1 MGLPSNFVAFDWTGA
16 QQSKQDRKLQ
26 PGELVELVNTRR
38 TEEGPG
44 PLRKRLGLDRT
55 SIDTFFDRQSGV
67 SYVGPATHFE
77 CSDSE
82 VWRDTNE
89 NLWTRDPDTGFGW
102 YLGTDPRCFYRPFN
116 IENLA
121 TLGRA
126 HKPHAVLTSGNI
138 WYFDIAVMASDG
150 TEYVGYQLTIVDAT
164 TKIVKRSELI
174 TFSFPVSIDG
184 YTVVVD
190 GSGNVW
196 FLWFDNGA
204 TGVIRA
210 HKYTAFT
217 ATATL
222 TTFAT
227 VTGVDITMIDSWR
240 NTTSGDVDVVAIG
253 TTSGTPNVITNYHAV
268 LNTSTGAAK
277 VSPAAVT
284 ETQNGSTNA
293 SVTACASGLSILDHD
308 GADGFFYYGFF
319 REKSAAT
326 DSIEFVRVKVTQS
339 DLTVSSKTVVKDF
352 TLTTTGTLSLGT
364 STGYVSGS
372 TEVYFTTHM
381 EATPST
387 WATEI
392 PERSCRIERHTYTGT
407 VANANLQLSAYVA
420 GKIFSVGTK
429 RYLLAG
435 FDDGE
440 ATRAQR
446 GYMLIDTNGDVLT
459 TVADGSGAAVFH
471 AGGLVR
477 AYDTTTNPYL
487 YRNTS
492 PHVVPVLSI
501 GSSKYVYPLLN
512 EGVGVASPDPFM
524 AELDF
529 AAVFHSQAPGIVVGG
544 VPKFTGPQD
553 RVGELSPMRFPYM
566 PLTFATYAG
575 GSVASETRMT
585 VRYVTRNAKGELH
598 RSAPMSTQLVSFTGA
613 TVYLLTVT
621 PLHHTNGLAWIEIYG
636 SVPGG
641 TDMFLQMTVHN
652 STTQAS
658 TQVLVQPGAFTATGE
673 LLDTVG
679 GALEP
684 APLPPCR
691 LAIVHKSRTWLGG
704 TPDGEIWPSLEHR
717 QGRGPE
723 FNEALNFEWKR
734 GTGELRA
741 WASVDDNTLALFKE
755 DAIALVTG
763 NGPDGVGNGSFDVT
777 TLAGKDG
784 CSSPYACVQGPL
796 GVYFQRHADGRMCLL
811 TAAGVQEIHQGMED
825 YVSYSFAGAVDVK
838 SKREL
843 RFYATNG
850 KVLVLDYGHPTPD
863 QPWGQW
869 VLHENSNLPAWIGAR
884 LLSGEPVALEAGT
897 TSIARTWKPGTGFTD
912 NGTEIAKRWKTG
924 KMSPAGFLGEF
935 DTDLVQMSSTVLGGA
950 SAYTYTLID
959 DQGNTEAHADAS
971 NATADVV
978 FRSGR
983 YRTRDVQL
991 QVVETTPSGEGRQ
1004 FDGVTMEFLPYGR
1017 PQDPRRRIT

>member
-16 QQSKQDRKLQ
+16 VQSKQDRKLQ

-55 SIDTFFDRQSGV
+55 SIETFRDRLTGLT
-67 SYVGPATHFE
+67 YAGPSTHME
-77 CSDSE
+77 CDASLIF
-82 VWRDTNE
+82 RDTNE
-89 NLWTRDPDTGFGW
+89 QLWTRDPDDGW
-102 YLGTDPRCFYRPFN
+102 GSLLGLDPRCFYREFPF
-116 IENLA
+116 ENLA
-121 TLGRA
+121 NLGRA
-126 HKPHAVLTSGNI
+126 HKPFAVLREGDIWFFSIAGLTSNQQR
-138 WYFDIAVMASDG
+138 YF
-150 TEYVGYQLTIVDAT
+150 GYQLTIVDAT
-164 TKIVKRSELI
+164 TKIVKRSSSVSI
-174 TFSFPVSIDG
+174 GADSIDG

-196 FLWFDNGA
+196 FLWFDHTAAGA
-204 TGVIRA
+204 IYA
-210 HKYTAFT
+210 HKYTTFT
-217 ATATL
+217 ATATK

-227 VTGVDITMIDSWR
+227 VTGVTITMIDSWR
-240 NTTSGDVDVVAIG
+240 NTTSGDVNVVAIG
-253 TTSGTPNVITNYHAV
+253 TTSGTPNVITNYHAI

-293 SVTACASGLSILDHD
+293 SVVACASGLAILDHT
-308 GADGFFYYGFF
+308 GADGFFYYCFF

-326 DSIEFVRVKVTQS
+326 DNIELVRVKVTQA
-339 DLTVSSKTVVKDF
+339 DLTVSSKTVVKDYSVSN
-352 TLTTTGTLSLGT
+352 LPLSLAT
-364 STGYVSGS
+364 ATGYVSGS
-372 TEVYFTTHM
+372 TEHYFTSHV
-381 EATPST
+381 EATPAS
-387 WATEI
+387 WNSEN
-392 PERSCRIERHTYTGT
+392 PEPTIKVEHHTYSGSPTS
-407 VANANLQLSAYVA
+407 ADWLLSAYVA
-420 GKIFSVGTK
+420 GKVFSNGTK
-429 RYLLAG
+429 RYLLVG

-446 GYMLIDTNGDVLT
+446 GYMLYDTDGYVLT
-459 TVADGSGAAVFH
+459 TVFDGKGAAIFH
-471 AGGLVR
+471 AGGLVQG
-477 AYDTTTNPYL
+477 YDTTTNPYL

-492 PHVVPVLSI
+492 PHVVPALSL
-501 GSSKYVYPLLN
+501 GSSKFAYPLLN
-512 EGVGVASPDPFM
+512 EGLGLASPDPCL
-524 AELDF
+524 AEVDF
-529 AAVFHSQAPGIVVGG
+529 AAVYHSQAPGVAVGG
-544 VPKFTGPQD
+544 VPKFIGPQD
-553 RVGELSPMRFPYM
+553 RVGELSPMRFPYKA
-566 PLTFATYAG
+566 LSFTASSG
-575 GSVASETRMT
+575 GSVASTCRMSI
-585 VRYVTRNAKGELH
+585 RYVTRKADGSLH
-598 RSAPMSTQLVSFTGA
+598 RSAPLSTQEVSFTGA
-613 TVYLLTVT
+613 TIYILVIPTLR
-621 PLHHTNGLAWIEIYG
+621 HTNGIAWIEVYS

-641 TDMFLQMTVHN
+641 TDMFLQHTIIN
-652 STTQAS
+652 SVAVDTIGL
-658 TQVLVQPGAFTATGE
+658 LVQPDRFDAVGE
-673 LLDTVG
+673 LLDVSAGT
-679 GALEP
+679 LDP

-691 LAIVHKSRTWLGG
+691 LAIVHKSRTWLGA

-884 LLSGEPVALEAGT
+884 LLSGEPVALEAGSAT
-897 TSIARTWKPGTGFTD
+897 VARTWKPGTGFTD
-912 NGTEIAKRWKTG
+912 NGTEVAKRWKTG

-971 NATADVV
+971 NATADVA